1 MHKLGYIPGSSLIHK
16 MYPITKFIWLLIGS
30 IIIFAINRSIL
41 VMTTALLFL
50 VVLLL
55 IHPTIWNTRGFK
67 LVINTGL
74 ILVLLYLLSEKSGQ
88 TLLFF
93 QAPPLLQITSGGLE
107 LGLRTGGRFLSIIFL
122 SYIVILTTQP
132 NHLAYSLM
140 QLGIPYRYGFMLV
153 TALRLAPILEEEGK
167 TIYQAQLVRGVKYD
181 QKNIKKILLL
191 IKQFMTPLL
200 FSALRKA
207 DKLVFSMEGR
217 GFGKSPKRTF
227 YNQTTHSYLDF
238 LVSLG
243 LLIFYITLLI
253 LEFGVTV

>member
-1 MHKLGYIPGSSLIHK
+1 M
-16 MYPITKFIWLLIGS
+16 ITA
-30 IIIFAINRSIL
+30 II
-41 VMTTALLFL
+41 FL

-55 IHPTIWNTRGFK
+55 IHPGIWNTRGFK

-88 TLLFF
+88 TLLFG

-107 LGLRTGGRFLSIIFL
+107 MGLRTGGRFLSIIFL

-140 QLGIPYRYGFMLV
+140 QIGVPYRYGFMLV

-181 QKNIKKILLL
+181 QKNIKKIIIL

-217 GFGKSPKRTF
+217 GFGKYPKRSF
-227 YNQTTHSYLDF
+227 FDQTAHSYRDYY
-238 LVSLG
+238 VSIG
-243 LLIFYITLLI
+243 LLFFFISLLI
-253 LEFGVTV
+253 LDFGGIV